1 MMHRNKAMLGHIAE
15 FSMAVTGVSRRS
27 ELQGYVLEDLAVGMS
42 ATYDHT
48 VTEADIAMFA
58 EVTGDTNPV
67 HVNKDYAATTVFK
80 GQIAHG
86 MLTAGFISTVLG
98 TKLPGPGCIYV
109 SQDMRF
115 RAPVRIGDTVR
126 AEATV
131 SEILLDKKRVVLL
144 TKCTVGDKTVLDG
157 TAVLMVPSRG
167 DFAAEPLPQAA
178 SFVA

>member
-1 MMHRNKAMLGHIAE
+1 
-15 FSMAVTGVSRRS
+15 MAVTGISRRS

-42 ATYDHT
+42 ATYDHI
-48 VTEADIAMFA
+48 VTEADIVTFA
-58 EVTGDTNPV
+58 GVTGDTNPV
-67 HVNKDYAATTVFK
+67 HLNKDYAATTVFK

-109 SQDMRF
+109 SQDLRF

-131 SEILLDKKRVVLL
+131 SEVVLDKKRVVLL
-144 TKCTVGDKTVLDG
+144 TKCSVGDKIVLDG
-157 TAVLMVPSRG
+157 TAVLMVSSRG
-167 DFAAEPLPQAA
+167 DFAADPLPQAK